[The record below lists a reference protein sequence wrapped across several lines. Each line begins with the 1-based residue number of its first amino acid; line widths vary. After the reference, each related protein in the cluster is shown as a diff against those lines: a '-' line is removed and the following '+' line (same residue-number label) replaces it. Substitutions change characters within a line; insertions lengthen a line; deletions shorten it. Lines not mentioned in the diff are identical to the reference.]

1 MENQKTQGVKLR
13 GRGEKPSLRLA
24 RFIIKKQKWIES
36 VFAAGCLFSLI
47 AMLFVNVNY
56 DLTEYLPDTARS
68 HNGLD
73 QMEAAFGYPGTA
85 RVMLKDVSLYEA
97 KQYKDRWRPW
107 TGWTRFYGA
116 TAR

>member
-56 DLTEYLPDTARS
+56 DLTEYLPDTAR
-68 HNGLD
+68 
-73 QMEAAFGYPGTA
+73 A
-85 RVMLKDVSLYEA
+85 VV
-97 KQYKDRWRPW
+97 
-107 TGWTRFYGA
+107 TGFVEYDSCHCFYLLFIYFIRFFPIFIRQPRLFPFRKKFRRQG
-116 TAR
+116 R